1 MVILFY
7 SFESIKTVIYYLLSD
22 VILWVRVICIY
33 IYVIYKII
41 DIKNFL
47 SLLYLLGMLISIY
60 TYKCSEVYGRCVYIG
75 LNRCFYFV

>member
-1 MVILFY
+1 MGVFLWIVNIFRFMVILFY

-60 TYKCSEVYGRCVYIG
+60 TYKC
-75 LNRCFYFV
+75 N